1 MELTKK
7 VLTAL
12 KLCQTLECTK
22 CPYLNEVNDC
32 QFQLLAR
39 DAEIVINKLMNKD
52 KIQGT
57 RLKVQPIDDYPDIP
71 HEFINEII
79 AISD

>member
-1 MELTKK
+1 MELVKK

-12 KLCQTLECTK
+12 KLCQTLECAK

-39 DAEIVINKLMNKD
+39 DAEIVIK
-52 KIQGT
+52 
-57 RLKVQPIDDYPDIP
+57 
-71 HEFINEII
+71 EIYNDEK
-79 AISD
+79 SEL